1 MAKIE
6 AKDLVKRYKNA
17 VALDGVSFA
26 FDKKG
31 AIGYLGPNGAGKTT
45 TFKILTGLIRPTSG
59 SAEIN
64 GLDVSKHIKEA
75 LLDIGAVIE
84 SPEPDK
90 QQTVNEA
97 LHMAG
102 EFRGMSNESINSQIS
117 KYNKLLEL
125 PPLDAR
131 NGRLSKGQ
139 RQRVSLV
146 AALLSEPS
154 VLILDEPTSGLDP
167 IERVKLKNMFKLLKK
182 DRLIL
187 ISSHVTQ
194 EIQEVCDSILFIN
207 KGKIV
212 GSGTVPALKKKY
224 KSLERAY
231 EKIIGH

>member
-6 AKDLVKRYKNA
+6 VINLVKKYKETI
-17 VALDGVSFA
+17 ALDGISFT
-26 FDKKG
+26 FEKDG

-45 TFKILTGLIRPTSG
+45 TFKIMTGLIRPTSG
-59 SAEIN
+59 SVKIN
-64 GLDVSKHIKEA
+64 GIDATKNKKEA

-90 QQTVNEA
+90 SQTVREA

-102 EFRGMSNESINSQIS
+102 EFRGMSNESIDSQIS

-125 PPLDAR
+125 PPLDFR

-146 AALLSEPS
+146 SALLSEPEI
-154 VLILDEPTSGLDP
+154 LILDEPTSGLDP
-167 IERVKLKNMFKLLKK
+167 IERVKLKNMLKLLKK

-207 KGKIV
+207 KGKLV
-212 GSGTVPALKKKY
+212 GSGSVAALKKKY
-224 KSLERAY
+224 KTLEKAY
-231 EKIIGH
+231 EKIVD